1 MNIRLESPINKYYVQ
16 TLGMIFFPG
25 ERFGEDQSDD
35 ETVPSLYV
43 KTERVDQ
50 GILAYSR
57 VEHLGRDL

>member
-35 ETVPSLYV
+35 LCVFDVFHFKSFPF
-43 KTERVDQ
+43 
-50 GILAYSR
+50 
-57 VEHLGRDL
+57 